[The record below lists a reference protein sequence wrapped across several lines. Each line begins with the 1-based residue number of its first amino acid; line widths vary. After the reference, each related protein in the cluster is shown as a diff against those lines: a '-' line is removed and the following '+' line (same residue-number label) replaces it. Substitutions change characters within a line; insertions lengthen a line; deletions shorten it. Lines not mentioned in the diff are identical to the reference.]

1 MKKLLNKVINII
13 YPPKCIF
20 CQQLLGHD
28 VSTHICDLCYSKLPF
43 MKMEV
48 MPTFQQTED
57 NYCNGVVSVFE
68 YTGLVKESLIRF
80 KFYNEPGYYK
90 TYGGLIAERLDKLLD
105 VDEYQLVMS
114 VPLHK
119 QREYSRG
126 YNQAYLIS
134 RELSRRIKL
143 RESSGIFKR
152 TRHTQTQSLLDG
164 QKRSLNVKGAFTVTK
179 PEKIK
184 RKSILLIDD
193 ILTTG
198 STLEECSR
206 VLKEAGATRVTGAV
220 VATGRRY

>member
-1 MKKLLNKVINII
+1 MKKLLDKVINII

-28 VSTHICDLCYSKLPF
+28 VGAHICDLCYSKLPF

-48 MPTFQQTED
+48 MPAFPQAED

-68 YTGLVKESLIRF
+68 YAGLVKESLIRF

-90 TYGGLIAERLDKLLD
+90 TYGGLIADKLDKLSNIND
-105 VDEYQLVMS
+105 YQLVMS

-134 RELSRRIKL
+134 RELSRKIKL

-152 TRHTQTQSLLDG
+152 TRYTESQSLLDRH
-164 QKRSLNVKGAFTVTK
+164 KRAQNVKGAFTVTK
-179 PEKIK
+179 PGKIK
-184 RKSILLIDD
+184 GKTILLVDD

-198 STLEECSR
+198 STIEECSR
-206 VLKEAGATRVTGAV
+206 VLKEAGATRVIAVV